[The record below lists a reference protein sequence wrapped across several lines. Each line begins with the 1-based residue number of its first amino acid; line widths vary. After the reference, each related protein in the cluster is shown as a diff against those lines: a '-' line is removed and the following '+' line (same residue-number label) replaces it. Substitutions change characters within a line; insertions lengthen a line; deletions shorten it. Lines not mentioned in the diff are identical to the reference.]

1 MPFGTTEIETPNLSG
16 ALKTATNVRLI
27 ARLDVKGPN
36 LIKGVQLEGLRKL
49 GDPQC
54 FARQYYEAGI
64 DELIYMDVV
73 ASLYGRN
80 NLTDVVRHTA
90 ENVFIPITV
99 GGGIRSVDDAR
110 TMLRSGADKI
120 AINTAAVGN
129 PDLIDSLAA
138 AFGTQCVVLSVEA
151 IRQSDGRWE
160 AHTDNGR
167 EKTGCDVVEWV
178 CEAARRGAGEILL
191 TSVDREGTQAGCDI
205 DLARARDRCRRYSG
219 HFVGRRR
226 QSGSFR
232 RGRSGW
238 SCGRRRAGACVALS
252 KIHRFGYPPGCKRK
266 RAAGSAGMT
275 TKPSVTVVD
284 YGRGNLLSVARGV
297 RTGRRGGHGHR

>member
-1 MPFGTTEIETPNLSG
+1 MPFGTTEIETLNLSG

-205 DLARARDRCRRYSG
+205 DLARAVTDAVDIPVILSG
-219 HFVGRRR
+219 GVGNPDHFVEAVQDGH
-226 QSGSFR
+226 
-232 RGRSGW
+232 
-238 SCGRRRAGACVALS
+238 ADAVALAHVLHYQ
-252 KIHRFGYPPGCKRK
+252 KY
-266 RAAGSAGMT
+266 
-275 TKPSVTVVD
+275 TVSD
-284 YGRGNLLSVARGV
+284 IRRVANENGLRV
-297 RTGRRGGHGHR
+297 RPA